1 MPQTEDGC
9 DNVRDQF
16 VILLPRATFDAM
28 MRCTSLRSKRKS
40 LPHRE
45 GREMHIIFRTILH
58 ITSIV
63 LVDLLRR
70 EGVIVHLS
78 VYVMVFVPMVRQD
91 LEERAAPGT
100 WATKND

>member
-9 DNVRDQF
+9 DNVRASF
-16 VILLPRATFDAM
+16 VILLPRTTFDAM
-28 MRCTSLRSKRKS
+28 MRCTSLRGKREG
-40 LPHRE
+40 LPHCESRE
-45 GREMHIIFRTILH
+45 VHIILRTILH
-58 ITSIV
+58 IASIV

-78 VYVMVFVPMVRQD
+78 LYVMVFVPMVRQD